1 MIQREDRSFF
11 PLQHQI
17 EQSHRKALIGQPW
30 LMYWPWDPL
39 WQSGEWLLTVAK
51 LLFRAGTVAGSPSRT
66 TGTSKGGAPQGIS
79 PGQTRNS
86 RSPLWDYYISRSHVR
101 KQTPRLLSESPGH
114 NHPDLNWLQI
124 CFLISPWCPHSL
136 TNFKWSVCC
145 SLCIANIAS
154 DFWIQASIW
163 IMIVDLVCTPP
174 HSLPLVSFLSVSFLY
189 ISKKTA
195 EERGPNSYLT
205 KFFSIHFLLLKNNIL
220 TFPNAEYFSTEV
232 SMCQNARV

>member
-1 MIQREDRSFF
+1 
-11 PLQHQI
+11 
-17 EQSHRKALIGQPW
+17 
-30 LMYWPWDPL
+30 MYWPRDPL

-66 TGTSKGGAPQGIS
+66 TGTSKGGAPQGIGA
-79 PGQTRNS
+79 GQTRNS

-101 KQTPRLLSESPGH
+101 KQTPRLSSESPGH

-124 CFLISPWCPHSL
+124 CFLISSWCPHSL

-154 DFWIQASIW
+154 DFGIQASIW

-174 HSLPLVSFLSVSFLY
+174 HSFFHLFPSSLSLFYIFLRKQLR
-189 ISKKTA
+189 
-195 EERGPNSYLT
+195 RGDP
-205 KFFSIHFLLLKNNIL
+205 IL
-220 TFPNAEYFSTEV
+220 I
-232 SMCQNARV
+232 